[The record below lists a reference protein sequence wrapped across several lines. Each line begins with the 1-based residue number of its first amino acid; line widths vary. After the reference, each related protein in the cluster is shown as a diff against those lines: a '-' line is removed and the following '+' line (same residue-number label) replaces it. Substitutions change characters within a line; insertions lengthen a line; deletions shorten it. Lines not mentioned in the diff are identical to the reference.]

1 MYENEEDIDFKNY
14 YSRYNPIEKP
24 LTDKDKEAILEGLID
39 HFKPLAVKSEN
50 STEFTNSPSTVTET
64 KWQFPTF
71 APTTSESSQN
81 NIVRINNESPTQRSK
96 KESKAKVA
104 VKKIGQYNKSLIETR
119 QREMNNIPQVD
130 PKANKF
136 VRALQSA
143 WRYISKAGTMIGT
156 MPIRSV

>member
-14 YSRYNPIEKP
+14 YSRYNPIERP

-71 APTTSESSQN
+71 TPTTSESSQN
-81 NIVRINNESPTQRSK
+81 NIGQINNEYPSHYQ
-96 KESKAKVA
+96 E
-104 VKKIGQYNKSLIETR
+104 
-119 QREMNNIPQVD
+119 
-130 PKANKF
+130 
-136 VRALQSA
+136 LQ
-143 WRYISKAGTMIGT
+143 
-156 MPIRSV
+156 